1 MRFENL
7 RKDDVILIK
16 NAILENA
23 ISLTTDALENKD
35 TMTTEI
41 YEKCMSDSYRL
52 IYLISVL
59 EDKIEY
65 DK

>member
-23 ISLTTDALENKD
+23 ISLTTDALENRDVMAKEAYD
-35 TMTTEI
+35 
-41 YEKCMSDSYRL
+41 KCMSDSYRL

-59 EDKIEY
+59 EDKVEY